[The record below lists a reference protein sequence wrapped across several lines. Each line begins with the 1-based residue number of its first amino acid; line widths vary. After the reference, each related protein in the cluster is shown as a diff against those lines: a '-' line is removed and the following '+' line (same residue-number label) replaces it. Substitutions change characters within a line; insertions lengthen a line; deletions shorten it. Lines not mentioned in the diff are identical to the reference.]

1 MSIILDRQFIDIA
14 GRNLRNFK
22 WKKEGL
28 ANCSCPICG
37 DSKRDKKKARGYF
50 YSKHGKFFYKCHN
63 CEYWASLSKFLN
75 DVDHNLYKEYHIQ
88 MWMQS
93 PNYINNKRQKGEKEM
108 FGLKSSK
115 PKFKD
120 KMLKGCKCLKDL
132 PKDHPA
138 AQFADLRIIP
148 KQHWDKLYFTENF
161 GDLAANLDPE
171 QKLFKYDPRLVIP
184 FYNKEGGVVA
194 VQGRALSMK
203 AENEARKTVKYITVK
218 ADKSIERLWYGM
230 WRANPN
236 KRVYVVE
243 GPIDSLFLNNA
254 VAMVGAG
261 SANNIPSRFA
271 GSDLVFA
278 LDNEPRNRQIV
289 KFNQNLIDAGHKV
302 CIWPKTMDKK
312 DINDMA
318 YDMSVRDIQKMIDKN
333 TYSGLEASLRLKEW
347 SV

>member
-63 CEYWASLSKFLN
+63 CDYWANLFTFLN
-75 DVDHNLYKEYHIQ
+75 DTDPNLHKEYCIQ
-88 MWMQS
+88 QWMQN
-93 PNYINNKRQKGEKEM
+93 PVARAEKKKGEKEV
-108 FGLKSSK
+108 FGLNSSK

-120 KMLKGCKCLKDL
+120 KKLKGCKRLKDL

-138 AQFADLRIIP
+138 VKFADLRMIP
-148 KQHWDKLYFTENF
+148 KQHWDKLFFTENF

-171 QKLFKYDPRLVIP
+171 QKLFKYDPRIVIP
-184 FYNKEGGVVA
+184 FYNREGGVVA

-203 AENEARKTVKYITVK
+203 AENEARSTVKYITVK

-230 WRANPN
+230 WRANP
-236 KRVYVVE
+236 KRRVYVVE
-243 GPIDSLFLNNA
+243 GPIDSLFLTNA

-261 SANNIPSRFA
+261 SASNIPSRFA
-271 GSDLVFA
+271 ESDMVFV
-278 LDNEPRNRQIV
+278 LDNEPRNKQIV
-289 KFNQNLIDAGHKV
+289 KYNQNLIDSGHKV
-302 CIWPKTMDKK
+302 CIWPKTITKK

-318 YDMSVRDIQKMIDKN
+318 YDMSVRDIQKVIDKN
-333 TYSGLEASLRLKEW
+333 TFSGLEASLRLKEW